1 MIYAIILTNL
11 NEEDKNINEIIEEKN
26 TWNKNNMLQLFQ
38 RNASIVPASNVFEK
52 RERERET
59 VIWENVCN
67 ERKESV
73 FLSLSKGKHF
83 PLLKLLFCF
92 NRN

>member
-38 RNASIVPASNVFEK
+38 RNASIVPASNCFRKE
-52 RERERET
+52 RERERD
-59 VIWENVCN
+59 CDL
-67 ERKESV
+67 RKCV
-73 FLSLSKGKHF
+73 
-83 PLLKLLFCF
+83 
-92 NRN
+92 